1 LQVEGYNL
9 RLQPYL
15 LTLESFPMM
24 YNSDTDLIFP
34 PRIIP
39 SLRTSR
45 GAIWQKLLAKLEKS
59 GEESPEI
66 IGFVLFMVRIAGCA
80 SCNADSFRAMN
91 GCTQCARQAIKRLK
105 ENDKTLVKD
114 YESARLEVL
123 EYLLQKN

>member
-1 LQVEGYNL
+1 
-9 RLQPYL
+9 
-15 LTLESFPMM
+15 MM
-24 YNSDTDLIFP
+24 YNSDTELIFP

-45 GAIWQKLLAKLEKS
+45 GATWQKLLANLDKR
-59 GEESPEI
+59 GEDTPEI

-91 GCTQCARQAIKRLK
+91 GCTQCARQAVKRLK
-105 ENDKTLVKD
+105 ETDKTLVKD

-123 EYLLQKN
+123 EYLKQKN